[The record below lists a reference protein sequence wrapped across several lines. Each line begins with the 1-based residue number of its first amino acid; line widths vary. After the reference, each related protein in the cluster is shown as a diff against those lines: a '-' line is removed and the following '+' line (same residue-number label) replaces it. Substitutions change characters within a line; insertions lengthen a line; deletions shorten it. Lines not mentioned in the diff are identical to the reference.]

1 MKEIYISDCP
11 IWHEPFVFHEQRLSQ
26 IPAEYLEF
34 TSYKFSLKVLNRRIL
49 LITSLFFLVLIEPR
63 KWRLYASDLH
73 GLYCGVFRSK
83 NLNNYSGI
91 RVHFLSK
98 RLIYA
103 CCNSR
108 DLNRI
113 NLTIHAGDALAIT
126 KLRQYLL
133 MKIGDIK
140 VISNYAKGQ
149 VDMRLNYRKKIQLI
163 RNSYSG
169 QKIEIKHKLPDQNNT
184 LRLVYFGRFTSKKGL
199 IEFSE
204 RALEEGLVNISVD
217 LYGRENGYLK
227 NVLNSSNKA
236 IEYTYKGF
244 VDPNNVVEI
253 MRLYDAL
260 VVPSVVSKGFYGAIQ
275 LDGIPTVFQEA
286 ISCGLPII
294 TNAIGGIEEIV
305 WHGLNGV
312 ILDRLATYHE
322 IRSVLAHCKQSN
334 YKGLFKEYFNLLNI
348 NYESFNNR

>member
-1 MKEIYISDCP
+1 MNDIYISDCP
-11 IWHEPFVFHEQRLSQ
+11 IWHEPFVFHEQRLSA

-34 TSYKFSLKVLNRRIL
+34 TGYKFSLKFLNRRIL
-49 LITSLFFLVLIEPR
+49 LIMSLFFLVIIEPR

-73 GLYCGVFRSK
+73 GLYCGIFRSK
-83 NLNNYSGI
+83 NLSNYSRI

-108 DLNRI
+108 DLKRI

-126 KLRQYLL
+126 KLRLYLL

-140 VISNYAKGQ
+140 VISSYAKGQ
-149 VDMRLNYRKKIQLI
+149 VDMRLNYRRKIQLI

-169 QKIEIKHKLPDQNNT
+169 QNIESKHKLRDDGKT

-199 IEFSE
+199 IEFAE
-204 RALEEGLVNISVD
+204 RALEEGLLKISVD
-217 LYGRENGYLK
+217 LYGRENQYLG

-236 IEYTYKGF
+236 IEFAYKGF
-244 VDPNNVVEI
+244 VDPNKVIEI

-260 VVPSVVSKGFYGAIQ
+260 VVPSVVSREFFGALE

-294 TNAIGGIEEIV
+294 TNAVGGIEEIV

-312 ILDRLATYHE
+312 ILDRLESYHE
-322 IRSVLAHCKQSN
+322 IRSVLAQCKQLN
-334 YKGLFKEYFNLLNI
+334 YTGLFKEYFNLLNV
-348 NYESFNNR
+348 NYEGFNNR